1 MYCSKNKED
10 MKKIYLFKLAGEDIE
25 DMTHPFYAE
34 FAQILGEEH
43 SKYVGIT
50 DEDDLFITLDEYKI
64 EKLTFLMQRY
74 FIISKTDVTEKVISG
89 EIQAEYPEVEKELF
103 ENFRLDNVT
112 VDDVLDKINRLGI
125 ESLDDIDK
133 KILEKN

>member
-1 MYCSKNKED
+1 
-10 MKKIYLFKLAGEDIE
+10 
-25 DMTHPFYAE
+25 
-34 FAQILGEEH
+34 
-43 SKYVGIT
+43 
-50 DEDDLFITLDEYKI
+50 
-64 EKLTFLMQRY
+64 MQRY

-112 VDDVLDKINRLGI
+112 VDDVLDKISRLGI